1 MDWLAT
7 EIGKLSLLG
16 IYGLIAGAVGSLLSG
31 YIFPKWLQKQKS
43 ELEVEAEK
51 FRFKLKR
58 QELMFERELKAAE
71 AFFRLYDKI
80 LGLPRVPDADWSE
93 GQLII
98 AEKFTGLENQLT
110 DFLDKHGVAIS
121 ESTSNSLTSARHI
134 ANQGSFDVAQETS
147 EGEYEPGQY
156 PGKIVQKAVDDF
168 WGRVEEARKQI
179 REDLSNGSLTL
190 PSVN

>member
-16 IYGLIAGAVGSLLSG
+16 IYGLIAGAAGSLLSG

-43 ELEVEAEK
+43 ELEVEAEQL
-51 FRFKLKR
+51 RFKLKR

-71 AFFRLYDKI
+71 DFFRLYDKI

-98 AEKFTGLENQLT
+98 AEKFYGLESQLT
-110 DFLDKHGVAIS
+110 KFLNKHEVAIS
-121 ESTSNSLTSARHI
+121 ERSSKSLASARHI

-156 PGKIVQKAVDDF
+156 PGQIVQKAVDEF
-168 WGRVEEARKQI
+168 WERIEEARKQI
-179 REDLSNGSLTL
+179 REDLSNGSLAN
-190 PSVN
+190 PSKS

>member
-16 IYGLIAGAVGSLLSG
+16 VYGLIAGAVGSLLSS

-51 FRFKLKR
+51 LRFKLKR
-58 QELMFERELKAAE
+58 QELMFDRELLAAE
-71 AFFRLYDKI
+71 EFFRLHDSI
-80 LGLPRVPDADWSE
+80 LGTPRFPDPDWSDA
-93 GQLII
+93 QVII
-98 AEKFTGLENQLT
+98 ADKFGSLEDQIT
-110 DFLDKHGVAIS
+110 KFLDKHGVAIS
-121 ESTSNSLTSARHI
+121 ESTSKSLTSARHI

-168 WGRVEEARKQI
+168 WKRIEEARKQI
-179 REDLSNGSLTL
+179 REDLSNGSMAN
-190 PSVN
+190 PGKD